1 MTHMDTKQTETA
13 HWFACRIFFN
23 KLKVI
28 REQLEEDG
36 IHSFSPVR
44 LHQEEVDGEVVY
56 REEYLIPSLLFI
68 HCTVSYLTQL
78 RTLFPTNISFYRNP
92 GTTQPAVIPDAEMEI
107 FQHVTTKGYERLDV
121 IDEKLVK
128 GSRVRIT
135 GGPFKGDEGY
145 IIRVHGTKRFVV
157 TIKGVAAI
165 ATTFIPR
172 CFIEKIE

>member
-1 MTHMDTKQTETA
+1 METEQTETE
-13 HWFACRIFFN
+13 HWYACRIFFN
-23 KLKVI
+23 KLKLI
-28 REQLEEDG
+28 REKLEEEG

-44 LHQEEVDGEVVY
+44 LHQEEVDGKITY
-56 REEYLIPSLLFI
+56 REEYIIPSLLFI
-68 HCTVSYLTQL
+68 RATTSKLTCL
-78 RTLFPTNISFYRNP
+78 RTLFPTNLSLYRNP
-92 GTTQPAVIPDAEMEI
+92 GTTRPAVIPDAEMEI
-107 FQHVTTKGYERLDV
+107 FQHVTTRGYERLDV
-121 IDEKLVK
+121 IDEKIVK

-145 IIRVHGTKRFVV
+145 IIRVHGTRRFVV